1 MAAYQITVCG
11 LGPGSWEALPVGVLA
26 TLRQAGVIF
35 LRTEQ
40 HPVVPRLKAMGLTF
54 NSFDRF
60 YEEEKSF
67 AAVYKRIAAT
77 VISQAKLQPVVYA
90 VPGHPLVAEEPTRL
104 IMAGAA
110 AEGLTVQLLPAMSFL
125 DAVYAALSLDPAAGM
140 VVLDGL
146 SLDPKLVCPHLPAV
160 VMQVYSRL
168 VASEVKLFLMDYYS
182 DAHPVTVIRAAGVP
196 DEEKRADVPLYTLDR
211 LPWLDHLTT
220 IYLPPVKRR
229 RPPSYSVAP
238 LVRIMAQLRS
248 KEGCPWDREQ
258 THESL
263 KKYLLEET
271 YEVLEAI
278 DGGNPHNLCEELGD
292 LLLQIVFHAQIARE
306 AGKFDFA
313 DVVRTITK
321 KMVYRHPHVFGSKE
335 VKDSEEV
342 LVNWERLKKKEK
354 PNATFGSVT
363 RSLPALLYATRVQE
377 KASRIG
383 FDWDE
388 WRGAMDKVLEE
399 AGELK
404 KAVAAGRG
412 VGGEVGDLLFAVVN
426 VARLL
431 GIDAEDALRQS
442 TAKFIRRMEYI
453 EARARDKG
461 LELKDLDLSQ
471 MDAWWEEAKRLEVE
485 G

>member
-1 MAAYQITVCG
+1 M
-11 LGPGSWEALPVGVLA
+11 LA

-54 NSFDRF
+54 SSFDHF

-110 AEGLTVQLLPAMSFL
+110 AERLTVQLLPAMSFL

-146 SLDPKLVCPHLPAV
+146 SLDPKLIYPYLPAV
-160 VMQVYSRL
+160 VMQVYNRL
-168 VASEVKLFLMDYYS
+168 VASEVKLFLMDYYP
-182 DAHPVTVIRAAGVP
+182 DTHPVTVIRAAGVP
-196 DEEKRADVPLYTLDR
+196 DEEKRADIPLYTLDR

-238 LVRIMAQLRS
+238 LVRIMDRLRS

-258 THESL
+258 THDSL

-306 AGKFDFA
+306 AGKFDFT
-313 DVVRTITK
+313 DIVRTITK

-335 VKDSEEV
+335 VKDSREV
-342 LVNWERLKKKEK
+342 LVNWEHLKKKGK
-354 PNATFGSVT
+354 PSATFGSVP

-377 KASRIG
+377 KASRVG

-399 AGELK
+399 VGELR

-412 VGGEVGDLLFAVVN
+412 VGSEVGDLLFAVVN

-442 TAKFIRRMEYI
+442 TAKFIRRMEHI
-453 EARARDKG
+453 EARARERG
-461 LELKDLDLSQ
+461 LELKDLDLLQ
-471 MDAWWEEAKRLEVE
+471 MDAWWKEAKYLE
-485 G
+485 GKD